1 MYLYDLE
8 VPTRPKEVW
17 DVGGFGNAFQIAF
30 SPDCRFILVS
40 DAPNH
45 AFKVFDIKGNL
56 LIQKH
61 YGDYYSDKVWA
72 VAWWKDR
79 IAVGLEDGR
88 IYVYKVE
95 GYEPTTTFTVT
106 ETVTTA
112 NAPITFQTNVA
123 PSSLSIIFEPYTE
136 LEKLYNEVSSS
147 TGYKALV
154 LKGPFQRNVFY
165 LTQLS
170 SLADILTRLNQFY
183 QDLDNSLSWIKK
195 LMNEKPTLKVVFKI
209 MSLIQRAKVD
219 MALIKATLA
228 QADQLEKSMV
238 SNKPTVSCAEDP
250 AKIIE
255 GILNANS
262 VSEVLKWRLEAKK
275 QGGLDNVVK
284 CLISKTVDEFSK
296 NYQAYKEKLLKD
308 LNNKEKEIKKLEELA
323 KLLSI
328 S

>member
-1 MYLYDLE
+1 MVKELRILRFCGKYLAVSTWSHLYLYDLE

-88 IYVYKVE
+88 IYVYRVK
-95 GYEPTTTFTVT
+95 GYKPTTIVQVTTLTTNAFTTT
-106 ETVTTA
+106 ETVTTT
-112 NAPITFQTNVA
+112 NAPMTFQTNVA
-123 PSSLSIIFEPYTE
+123 PSSFSIIFKPYTK

-154 LKGPFQRNVFY
+154 P
-165 LTQLS
+165 
-170 SLADILTRLNQFY
+170 
-183 QDLDNSLSWIKK
+183 
-195 LMNEKPTLKVVFKI
+195 
-209 MSLIQRAKVD
+209 
-219 MALIKATLA
+219 
-228 QADQLEKSMV
+228 
-238 SNKPTVSCAEDP
+238 
-250 AKIIE
+250 
-255 GILNANS
+255 
-262 VSEVLKWRLEAKK
+262 
-275 QGGLDNVVK
+275 
-284 CLISKTVDEFSK
+284 
-296 NYQAYKEKLLKD
+296 KD
-308 LNNKEKEIKKLEELA
+308 H
-323 KLLSI
+323 SRGTC
-328 S
+328 ST